1 MLYTMLNSEGK
12 VAVPFLFT
20 VFLRN
25 LQEQVAH
32 FS

>member
-12 VAVPFLFT
+12 VAVPFYLLC
-20 VFLRN
+20 FLRN